1 MILLPV
7 RAQCVYNIVKNPKTL
22 RCANKMCHKIMGA
35 GIKETVQLY
44 DALWIIDTK
53 IYKNIL
59 KRLSKFI

>member
-1 MILLPV
+1 
-7 RAQCVYNIVKNPKTL
+7 
-22 RCANKMCHKIMGA
+22 MGA